1 MTTINLSS
9 LISVEG
15 KEMNKR
21 TSTYFNFA
29 GLTYEVREGKNKV
42 QKPVSISK
50 RAFTDLFDNLDLFGM
65 KIENANY
72 LKLLKISDTF
82 LKQDWS
88 KNMSKLQDE
97 NQDSPEVLRLILDH
111 MKTSIR
117 AMDTQESQADIYL
130 EVKRIFAKSGK
141 YENLLLIESP
151 AAITQD
157 VIQEEIDKL
166 NDLLM
171 KAKEVTK
178 EDFISYIENKYKD
191 NGTDEAGMVKLT
203 SRTSE
208 LKKAS

>member
-1 MTTINLSS
+1 
-9 LISVEG
+9 
-15 KEMNKR
+15 
-21 TSTYFNFA
+21 
-29 GLTYEVREGKNKV
+29 
-42 QKPVSISK
+42 
-50 RAFTDLFDNLDLFGM
+50 
-65 KIENANY
+65 
-72 LKLLKISDTF
+72 
-82 LKQDWS
+82 
-88 KNMSKLQDE
+88 
-97 NQDSPEVLRLILDH
+97 
-111 MKTSIR
+111 
-117 AMDTQESQADIYL
+117 MDTQESQADIYL